1 MGVEDDLKEYDF
13 YTYQTNSI
21 TSGFSVSDL
30 ELYET
35 IDSLDLGAELVYT
48 SWVYDSLEY
57 TIIGAVAIDSADDR
71 SEMSMGIFYNG
82 QAYMV
87 IPQGFMKLE

>member
-21 TSGFSVSDL
+21 TSGFTVSDL
-30 ELYET
+30 QLHSV
-35 IDSLDLGAELVYT
+35 IDGLNLSDELVYT
-48 SWVYDSLEY
+48 TWVYDSLEY